1 MGLHITSLKLA
12 DFRSYHRF
20 KLTDLGDLTIFVGPN
35 AVGKSNLLE
44 AIQLTTALTS
54 FRSAT
59 TTQLIRW
66 GADRARVEAAISGDG
81 RNLEVAL
88 DLEKGSRRYSL
99 NGKPARASA
108 LQDNLPAVVFS
119 PDDLMLVKGSP
130 RVRRAAL
137 DALGGQLSANY
148 RSVKR
153 DYDKIVH
160 QRNVLLKQDAP
171 ALFIQSVD
179 EVFCKI
185 AAQLCLYRL
194 QMFRQLRAAFE
205 DQYHE
210 IAASSEHAELRYRLS
225 WESDDEDA
233 SLVADAQTTPS
244 REELQ
249 RLVADALQRVADDER
264 VRKRSLVG
272 PHRDNLEFLLDGHV
286 AGEYASQGQQRTLA
300 IAFKLTEF
308 SLIETKRHERP
319 VLLLDDVMSEIDATR
334 RDLLTQ
340 YLKKASQTFIT
351 TTNLGYFTPEM
362 LSFARVVRL
371 PMNDTQIDECYNP
384 E

>member
-1 MGLHITSLKLA
+1 MSLRITSLRLA

-20 KLTDLGDLTIFVGPN
+20 ELSGLEGLTIFVGPN

-59 TTQLIRW
+59 TKQLIRW
-66 GADRARVEAAISGDG
+66 GANRARITTAIAGDG

-99 NGKPARASA
+99 NGKPVRSAA

-130 RVRRAAL
+130 QLRRSAL
-137 DALGGQLSANY
+137 DALGAQLSANY

-194 QMFRQLRAAFE
+194 QMFRQLRSSFE
-205 DQYHE
+205 EQYHQ
-210 IAASSEHAELRYRLS
+210 IATSAERAQLRYRFS
-225 WESDDEDA
+225 WEADEPDA
-233 SLVADAQTTPS
+233 PLIADGRDIPS

-249 RLVADALQRVADDER
+249 HLIFDALQHVADEER
-264 VRKRSLVG
+264 ARKRSLIG
-272 PHRDNLEFLLDGHV
+272 PHRDNMEFLLDGHD
-286 AGEYASQGQQRTLA
+286 AGDYASQGQQRTLA

-308 SLIETKRHERP
+308 ALIEMKRHERP
-319 VLLLDDVMSEIDATR
+319 VLLLDDVMSEIDAGR
-334 RDLLTQ
+334 RELLTQ
-340 YLKKASQTFIT
+340 YLKRASQTFIT

-362 LSFARVVRL
+362 LTFARIVRL
-371 PMNDTQIDECYNP
+371 PMNDTQIE